1 MIKSIFILLTVFT
14 SFLFTHSHE
23 VDANHLAKKTSEQAL
38 KSHKFRMEKL
48 PNAFK
53 KINIPASTNIKK
65 LKASINK
72 SNDIQ
77 KIIKS
82 SDLLSVMSYE
92 KGEIL
97 IDEIS
102 SKLSTNDKM
111 YSMST
116 IKSKLGYLVGH
127 AVCDGKIS
135 SLNDPISKYEPQLK
149 NTVYE
154 QVSIQNMINMA
165 AGDSSIWGKNYN
177 IMEYSGLVL
186 NPRPNKRK
194 NVIDLIKS
202 KGNQEPQNMGKFR
215 YSNAIADLIARTI
228 DNVSPN
234 GFGVYFHT
242 KLAEPAGNAS
252 EMFLLADANGWP
264 IAHAFLYA
272 TRDDYMRMAIKISND
287 WNSSS
292 CIGNFLRKQ
301 YEQKIKT
308 NSSNRKNY
316 GAFFWFD
323 ISTVSVPSA
332 IMNGHGGQRTIIK
345 LKEGDI
351 LSYHAIRSNF
361 DQEKLEN
368 IFNK

>member
-14 SFLFTHSHE
+14 SFVFLHNHE
-23 VDANHLAKKTSEQAL
+23 VDANHLANKTSEQTL
-38 KSHKFRMEKL
+38 KFHKFRMEKL
-48 PNAFK
+48 PSTFT
-53 KINIPASTNIKK
+53 KINIPASTNINK
-65 LKASINK
+65 LKASSNK
-72 SNDIQ
+72 YNDIQ
-77 KIIKS
+77 KIINS
-82 SDLLSVMSYE
+82 SDLLSIMSYE
-92 KGEIL
+92 KGKIL

-102 SKLSTNDKM
+102 SKLSPNDKM

-127 AVCDGKIS
+127 AVCDKKIS

-149 NTVYE
+149 NTVYKE
-154 QVSIQNMINMA
+154 VSIQNMINMA
-165 AGDSSIWGKNYN
+165 AGDSSIWGK
-177 IMEYSGLVL
+177 EYSVKEYTGHILSSI
-186 NPRPNKRK
+186 PNKRK
-194 NVIDLIKS
+194 NIIDLIKS
-202 KGNQEPQNMGKFR
+202 KGNKEPQNIGKFR
-215 YSNAIADLIARTI
+215 YSNAIADLVARVI

-234 GFGVYFHT
+234 GIGGYFHA
-242 KLAEPAGNAS
+242 KLAEPAGNEN

-287 WNSSS
+287 WNSNS

-308 NSSNRKNY
+308 NSSKRKNY

-323 ISTVSVPSA
+323 ISTISGPTAV
-332 IMNGHGGQRTIIK
+332 MNGHGGQRTIIK

-361 DQEKLEN
+361 DQEKLES